1 VKFHF
6 FPLVLPLVFVSA
18 NTLFAAAVDAN
29 GLIRQSVRTR
39 GLQTE
44 MPSEIFKQ
52 SVRNLGLQTQM
63 PGQVVES
70 ASDPWFNWHLSPDI
84 LRFILW
90 GAVILGILVIFW
102 SLRDSLPVFSRSR
115 KIVAPETAPAA
126 ATQCSRMNEA
136 QIEADD
142 LAGQG
147 YFSEAMHVLLL
158 KSLDEIRRQL
168 RISFAVSLTSRE
180 ILRYVQL
187 SDVGRRALAA
197 IIQSV
202 EQAYFGGREVGPQ
215 DYSDC
220 RSNFDALKHSLA
232 AAVA

>member
-6 FPLVLPLVFVSA
+6 FPLVLPLVFVPA
-18 NTLFAAAVDAN
+18 NPLFAAVDAN
-29 GLIRQSVRTR
+29 GLIRQSVRTQ
-39 GLQTE
+39 GLQTD

-52 SVRNLGLQTQM
+52 SVRNLGLQTNM
-63 PGQVVES
+63 PGKVVES

-90 GAVILGILVIFW
+90 GAVILGIFVIFW

-126 ATQCSRMNEA
+126 ATPSSRMNEA

-147 YFSEAMHVLLL
+147 HFSEAMHVLLL

-180 ILRYVQL
+180 ILRHVQL